1 MANVF
6 EMDEIQMYFGEP
18 YVINDKITIAQPKI
32 GDIVKYGE
40 KSYYSMVHTL
50 VAIPSDMKSQL

>member
-18 YVINDKITIAQPKI
+18 YVINDKITVYQPKI
-32 GDIVKYGE
+32 HDVVLYGE
-40 KSYYSMVHTL
+40 AQYMSMVG
-50 VAIPSDMKSQL
+50 